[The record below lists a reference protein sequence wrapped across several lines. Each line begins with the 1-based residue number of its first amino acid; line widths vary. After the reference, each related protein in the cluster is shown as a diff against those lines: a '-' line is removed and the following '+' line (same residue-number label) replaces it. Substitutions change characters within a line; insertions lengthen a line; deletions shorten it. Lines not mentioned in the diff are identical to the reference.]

1 MKKIIRYE
9 IRWFPS
15 MLQSSVPVGFKNK
28 ILPRDRVTKIVKW
41 LRKRGIDAFCAPII
55 LKGEK

>member
-15 MLQSSVPVGFKNK
+15 MLHHSIPVGFKNK
-28 ILPRDRVTKIVKW
+28 ILPCDSAAKIVKW
-41 LRKRGIDAFCAPII
+41 LRKRGIDAFCAPISI
-55 LKGEK
+55 KF